1 MDSEGTQSNH
11 RDSMANDAG
20 VQELMSLRQSI
31 AQSMEEL
38 EQLHRRPTLDDFQ
51 EYWRKRLE
59 SGLLIMRQELRD
71 LEDIEENWNPSTL

>member
-38 EQLHRRPTLDDFQ
+38 EQLHQLPTLDDFQ
-51 EYWRKRLE
+51 EFWRKRVE
-59 SGLLIMRQELRD
+59 ADLLAMRQELRD
-71 LEDIEENWNPSTL
+71 LGGHEGELNLQTS

>member
-38 EQLHRRPTLDDFQ
+38 EQLHQLPTLDDFQ